1 MIDMKRHHPLTILWS
16 LWKLVKNSFAIIL
29 FLFVF
34 RQGSES
40 PWLFY
45 GRIAFYAGISIGIV
59 SIIWKWFT
67 SRYTAD
73 DKAFHIYSGV
83 FNRTRRTIPYTK
95 VQNVNRHTTLFHRLF
110 NVTSIR
116 FETGIKGEDATFQ
129 LHVVSLSEAEQLE
142 KIVAG
147 YMTKDA
153 EAETVEAT
161 EEHEPLDAVKDMEE
175 GEAKSHSVI
184 TDQAMSLPAKEK
196 QERVVHYHSTRKDI
210 IKASFTSLSF
220 LVLIPV
226 LGTLYSWVKD
236 FFPDEEVTES
246 LFLTWLDSWWIA
258 GLMIL
263 VLLIISIALGIVR
276 TSVKYGNFQITS
288 DTKRIYI
295 SKGMM
300 EQTSFSI
307 LKERVQAVKIT
318 QSPMKRLLG
327 LAEVELTTAGSLGES
342 EQEVNSLYPFLPVK
356 QAYTMIEEILPSYQ
370 VTQEMEKLPRISLWL
385 RLLKPSWGWIM
396 ITGVLWYF
404 KPFVFG
410 QKHAWWMIS
419 AILLVWIATSRVMEF
434 FHTRYTLH
442 QNFIQ
447 LRTGALTSTLFV
459 SKREKVIEVQITRN
473 VLQRWFGVASIH
485 TVNRA
490 KPVLHHRAHD
500 IPLDTAESF
509 QLWYMGR
516 TQDVQTR

>member
-1 MIDMKRHHPLTILWS
+1 MIDLKRHHPLTMLWS

-40 PWLFY
+40 QWLFY
-45 GRIAFYAGISIGIV
+45 GRIAFYAGISIGII

-110 NVTSIR
+110 RVTSIR

-129 LHVVSLSEAEQLE
+129 LHVVSLWEAEQLE

-147 YMTKDA
+147 YMTDDA
-153 EAETVEAT
+153 DTVGVT
-161 EEHEPLDAVKDMEE
+161 EEHEPFDTIKDMEDE
-175 GEAKSHSVI
+175 EAQQVCSII

-196 QERVVHYHSTRKDI
+196 QERVLHYHSTRKDI
-210 IKASFTSLSF
+210 LKASFTSLSF

-246 LFLTWLDSWWIA
+246 LLLTWLDSWWIA

-263 VLLIISIALGIVR
+263 ALLIISIALGIVR
-276 TSVKYGNFQITS
+276 TFVKYGDFQITS
-288 DTKRIYI
+288 DVKRIYI
-295 SKGMM
+295 TKGMM

-327 LAEVELTTAGSLGES
+327 LVEVELTTAGSLG
-342 EQEVNSLYPFLPVK
+342 NL
-356 QAYTMIEEILPSYQ
+356 
-370 VTQEMEKLPRISLWL
+370 
-385 RLLKPSWGWIM
+385 
-396 ITGVLWYF
+396 
-404 KPFVFG
+404 
-410 QKHAWWMIS
+410 
-419 AILLVWIATSRVMEF
+419 SR
-434 FHTRYTLH
+434 R
-442 QNFIQ
+442 
-447 LRTGALTSTLFV
+447 
-459 SKREKVIEVQITRN
+459 
-473 VLQRWFGVASIH
+473 
-485 TVNRA
+485 
-490 KPVLHHRAHD
+490 
-500 IPLDTAESF
+500 
-509 QLWYMGR
+509 
-516 TQDVQTR
+516 

>member
-1 MIDMKRHHPLTILWS
+1 MIDMKRHHPLTMLWS

-40 PWLFY
+40 QWLFY

-110 NVTSIR
+110 RVTSIR

-147 YMTKDA
+147 YLA
-153 EAETVEAT
+153 EDAETVGAT
-161 EEHEPLDAVKDMEE
+161 EERDTLDAVQDMEE
-175 GEAKSHSVI
+175 GETQSAPVI
-184 TDQAMSLPAKEK
+184 TDEAMPLPAKEK
-196 QERVVHYHSTRKDI
+196 QERIVHYHSTRKDI
-210 IKASFTSLSF
+210 FKASFTSLSF

-226 LGTLYSWVKD
+226 LATLYSWVKD

-246 LFLTWLDSWWIA
+246 LLLTWLDSWWIA
-258 GLMIL
+258 SLMIL

-276 TSVKYGNFQITS
+276 TFVKYGNFQITS
-288 DTKRIYI
+288 DAKRIYI

-356 QAYTMIEEILPSYQ
+356 QAYTLIEEILPSYR

-396 ITGVLWYF
+396 ITGLLWYF
-404 KPFVFG
+404 KPVVFG
-410 QKHAWWMIS
+410 QKHAWLMIS
-419 AILLVWIATSRVMEF
+419 AILLVWIATCRVMDF
-434 FHTRYTLH
+434 FHTRYILH

-447 LRTGALTSTLFV
+447 LRTGALTSTLFI

-500 IPLDTAESF
+500 IPLNTAESF
-509 QLWYMGR
+509 QSWYMGR

>member
-1 MIDMKRHHPLTILWS
+1 MKRHHPLTMLWS

-29 FLFVF
+29 FLFIF

-40 PWLFY
+40 QWVFY
-45 GRIAFYAGISIGIV
+45 GRIAFYIGISI
-59 SIIWKWFT
+59 SIISIILKWFT

-73 DKAFHIYSGV
+73 DTAFHIYSGV

-95 VQNVNRHTTLFHRLF
+95 VQNVNRHTALFHRLF
-110 NVTSIR
+110 RVTSIR

-129 LHVVSLSEAEQLE
+129 LHVVSLSGAEQLE

-147 YMTKDA
+147 HMA
-153 EAETVEAT
+153 EEAE
-161 EEHEPLDAVKDMEE
+161 EHVTIDVDESIEE
-175 GEAKSHSVI
+175 GEEQSEPVV
-184 TDQAMSLPAKEK
+184 TDEVMSLPAKEK
-196 QERVVHYHSTRKDI
+196 QERVVHYHSTRRDI
-210 IKASFTSLSF
+210 LKASFTSLSF

-226 LGTLYSWVKD
+226 LATLYSWVKD

-246 LFLTWLDSWWIA
+246 LLLTWLDSWWIA
-258 GLMIL
+258 GLMIV

-276 TSVKYGNFQITS
+276 TFVKYGNFQITS
-288 DTKRIYI
+288 DAKRIYI
-295 SKGMM
+295 TKGMM

-318 QSPMKRLLG
+318 QSRMKRLLG

-342 EQEVNSLYPFLPVK
+342 DHEVNSLYPFLPVK
-356 QAYTMIEEILPSYQ
+356 QAYTMIEEILPSYR

-385 RLLKPSWGWIM
+385 RLLKPSWGWIIIM
-396 ITGVLWYF
+396 GLLWYF
-404 KPFVFG
+404 KPFVLG

-419 AILLVWIATSRVMEF
+419 AILLVWIATCRVMDF
-434 FHTRYTLH
+434 FHTRYTLN

-447 LRTGALTSTLFV
+447 LRRGALTSTLFI

-509 QLWYMGR
+509 QSWYMGR
-516 TQDVQTR
+516 TKDVQTR

>member
-1 MIDMKRHHPLTILWS
+1 MIDIKRHHPLTMLWS

-34 RQGSES
+34 RQDSES
-40 PWLFY
+40 QWLFY
-45 GRIAFYAGISIGIV
+45 GRIAFYVGISIGLI

-73 DKAFHIYSGV
+73 DTAFHIYSGV
-83 FNRTRRTIPYTK
+83 FNRTRRTIPYAK
-95 VQNVNRHTTLFHRLF
+95 VQNVNRHTTVFHRLF
-110 NVTSIR
+110 RVTSMR

-129 LHVVSLSEAEQLE
+129 LHVVSISEAELLE

-147 YMTKDA
+147 YIA
-153 EAETVEAT
+153 EEAETVEAAT
-161 EEHEPLDAVKDMEE
+161 EEHDTLHVADPIEE
-175 GEAKSHSVI
+175 GESQFEPVI
-184 TDQAMSLPAKEK
+184 PDKAMSLPAKEK

-210 IKASFTSLSF
+210 FKASFTSLSF

-226 LGTLYSWVKD
+226 LATLYSWVKD

-246 LFLTWLDSWWIA
+246 LLLTWLDSWWIA
-258 GLMIL
+258 SLMIL

-276 TSVKYGNFQITS
+276 TFVKYGNFQITS
-288 DTKRIYI
+288 DAKRIYI

-342 EQEVNSLYPFLPVK
+342 EHEVNSLYPFLPVK
-356 QAYTMIEEILPSYQ
+356 QAYSMIEEILPSYR
-370 VTQEMEKLPRISLWL
+370 VTQEMEKLPQISLWL
-385 RLLKPSWGWIM
+385 RMLKPSWGWIV
-396 ITGVLWYF
+396 ITGLLWYF
-404 KPFVFG
+404 KPFVLG

-419 AILLVWIATSRVMEF
+419 AILLVWIVTCRVVEF
-434 FHTRYTLH
+434 FHTRYILN

-447 LRTGALTSTLFV
+447 LRTGALTSTLFI

-473 VLQRWFGVASIH
+473 VLQRWLGVASIY

-500 IPLDTAESF
+500 IPLDMAESF
-509 QLWYMGR
+509 QSWYMGR

>member
-1 MIDMKRHHPLTILWS
+1 MIDMKRHHPLTMLWS
-16 LWKLVKNSFAIIL
+16 LWKQVKNWFAIVL

-40 PWLFY
+40 QWIFY
-45 GRIAFYAGISIGIV
+45 GRIAFYVGVSISIL
-59 SIIWKWFT
+59 SIILKWFT
-67 SRYTAD
+67 SRYAAD
-73 DKAFHIYSGV
+73 DTAFHIYSGV

-110 NVTSIR
+110 RVTSIR

-147 YMTKDA
+147 HMA
-153 EAETVEAT
+153 EEAVTVGAT
-161 EEHEPLDAVKDMEE
+161 EEHDTLDAVQVMEE
-175 GEAKSHSVI
+175 GEAQSEPVI
-184 TDQAMSLPAKEK
+184 TDEVMSLPAKEK

-210 IKASFTSLSF
+210 FKASFTSLSF

-226 LGTLYSWVKD
+226 LATLYSWVKD

-246 LFLTWLDSWWIA
+246 LLLTWLDSWWIA

-276 TSVKYGNFQITS
+276 TFVKYGNFQITS
-288 DTKRIYI
+288 DAKRIYI

-356 QAYTMIEEILPSYQ
+356 QAYTLIEEILPSYR

-385 RLLKPSWGWIM
+385 RLLKPSWGWII
-396 ITGVLWYF
+396 ITGLLWYF
-404 KPFVFG
+404 KPLVFG

-419 AILLVWIATSRVMEF
+419 AILLVWIATCRVMDF
-434 FHTRYTLH
+434 FHTRYILH

-447 LRTGALTSTLFV
+447 LRTGALTSTLFI

-500 IPLDTAESF
+500 ISLDTAKSF
-509 QLWYMGR
+509 QSWYMGR